1 MVPVT
6 ILSGFLD
13 EAIGDYCLLDSVITL
28 VDAMH
33 GERQL
38 EYSKSIRNSWRR
50 KSTSTAR
57 K

>member
-13 EAIGDYCLLDSVITL
+13 EAIGNYYLLDNVITL
-28 VDAMH
+28 VDTMH
-33 GERQL
+33 GGRQL
-38 EYSKSIRNSWRR
+38 EYSKSIRNSWRS
-50 KSTSTAR
+50 KSTSTPS

>member
-50 KSTSTAR
+50 KSTSTPSR
-57 K
+57 

>member
-13 EAIGDYCLLDSVITL
+13 EAIGNYYLLDSVITL

-38 EYSKSIRNSWRR
+38 
-50 KSTSTAR
+50 
-57 K
+57 